1 MWPPF
6 PQFDLVVAPII
17 IILLAIGA
25 ALIDSKK
32 EK

>member
-6 PQFDLVVAPII
+6 PHVDLVVAPII
-17 IILLAIGA
+17 RILLAIGA
-25 ALIDSKK
+25 ALIDRKK